1 MQSFP
6 PSSSPEAPLTGSA
19 PSSPHSPNSFASG
32 AAAGEIIHQIR
43 NIGVDN
49 CLISGALSRVLV
61 APLDVL
67 KIRLQVMPS
76 AIASHRGN

>member
-6 PSSSPEAPLTGSA
+6 PSSSPEAPLTVSA
-19 PSSPHSPNSFASG
+19 ASSPHSPNSFASG
-32 AAAGEIIHQIR
+32 AAAGEMIHPIR
-43 NIGVDN
+43 NIGVEK
-49 CLISGALSRVLV
+49 CFFAGALSRVLV

-67 KIRLQVMPS
+67 KIRLQVMLC